1 MGHRGRGN
9 MVIGFTCLIPAYGDV
24 YSIQHYVIKRV
35 SDLRQVGD
43 MGSSTNKTDYNDI
56 AEILL
61 KVALNTITIT
71 HTQFCSKLK
80 YKKQPFY
87 RRILL
92 LFIIFTCYKTL
103 TPVTTK
109 LEFKGHRI
117 YILIVIAFGIG
128 YDVV

>member
-1 MGHRGRGN
+1 MGHRGRGS
-9 MVIGFTCLIPAYGDV
+9 MVIGFTTTSLIPAYGDV

-71 HTQFCSKLK
+71 HTQF
-80 YKKQPFY
+80 
-87 RRILL
+87 
-92 LFIIFTCYKTL
+92 
-103 TPVTTK
+103 
-109 LEFKGHRI
+109 
-117 YILIVIAFGIG
+117 
-128 YDVV
+128 VVN